1 MEVISYPDFT
11 QKQLLIFV
19 QRNKG
24 YEYYDINIGCYGYML
39 SIYFSDGKK
48 GNPDIRSFLGKGQI
62 LHSGRPQQKVIVN
75 GVLTTLGKT
84 EKKSKPNFDKPC
96 TSTSSN
102 NDYKENGDLTLQQR
116 TSVSAINTSGKISD
130 KELVRQQKL
139 AELMLSDSDDD
150 DLILCDQPVANRITE
165 EISHDYNKTMSPP
178 RKRDNINDT
187 SSTSVLTNKVDSPK
201 FNCDKSTCSSDYSNS
216 ENKTKNLNLSH
227 NSNRSETKLTGL
239 NSNVVDITSSS
250 CSVVND
256 VATKVRNI
264 WANKQFESSLK
275 PLDPK
280 TNSINL
286 IPNKIQGKSYMD
298 NKSYKQISNKRLS
311 GDDDMKSSRKKMKTE
326 SENESKID
334 DMFTKIHRQQ
344 SENCDPSLASCPVC
358 NKSVP
363 SSQINQHLDLCLG
376 VN

>member
-264 WANKQFESSLK
+264 WANKQFESLLK